1 MSATYFATLAA
12 LVLAGFFL
20 SRGKASSLAG
30 SGKGLLHSLPIYH
43 GLFTVVLVLV
53 PMLVV
58 FAIGAP
64 LLGRLVESAAL
75 AAFPGKVAEDVLLRG
90 ATLRDVHNLIA
101 GQYSGTAS
109 AELKVAGEAARSTLV
124 TGQWTLYGI
133 GVGLGLL
140 GLVTGFMSVGRE
152 FRARNR
158 FERFLLLVLAA
169 CAAVAILT
177 TVGIVFSVLYETVRF
192 FFDPALKGRPTIP
205 DFLFGTEWNPQA
217 ALRADQGDI
226 KTAFGFI
233 PLLTGTLLITLI
245 AIIVAGPLGLFSAI
259 YLSEYATPRF
269 RALAKPVLE
278 ILAGIPTVVLGFF
291 AALTVAPL
299 VRGWGEHFGLDVASE
314 SALAAGLVMGM
325 MIIPFISSL
334 SDDVINAVPQSL
346 RDGAY
351 ALGATKS
358 ETIRQVVLPAA
369 LPGIVSAF
377 MLAIS
382 RAIGET
388 MIVVMAAG
396 LAANLTFNPLD
407 AVTTIT
413 VQIKTILVGD
423 QEFDSAKTLAA
434 FALGFVLFF
443 VTLILNII
451 ALTTV
456 RRYREQYD

>member
-64 LLGRLVESAAL
+64 LLGRLVESAAR

-158 FERFLLLVLAA
+158 FERFLLLALAA

-259 YLSEYATPRF
+259 
-269 RALAKPVLE
+269 
-278 ILAGIPTVVLGFF
+278 
-291 AALTVAPL
+291 
-299 VRGWGEHFGLDVASE
+299 
-314 SALAAGLVMGM
+314 
-325 MIIPFISSL
+325 
-334 SDDVINAVPQSL
+334 
-346 RDGAY
+346 
-351 ALGATKS
+351 
-358 ETIRQVVLPAA
+358 
-369 LPGIVSAF
+369 
-377 MLAIS
+377 
-382 RAIGET
+382 
-388 MIVVMAAG
+388 
-396 LAANLTFNPLD
+396 
-407 AVTTIT
+407 
-413 VQIKTILVGD
+413 
-423 QEFDSAKTLAA
+423 
-434 FALGFVLFF
+434 
-443 VTLILNII
+443 
-451 ALTTV
+451 
-456 RRYREQYD
+456 